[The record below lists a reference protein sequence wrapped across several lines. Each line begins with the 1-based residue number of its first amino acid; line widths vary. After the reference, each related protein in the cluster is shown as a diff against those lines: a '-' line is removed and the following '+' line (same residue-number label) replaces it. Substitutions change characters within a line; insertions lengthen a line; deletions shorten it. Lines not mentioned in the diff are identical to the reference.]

1 MSRKGGVV
9 FVVNH
14 ARELGIKQS
23 TTYLVAR
30 ALERDRVVHLVE
42 SGSVYQDEHD
52 RVMASGC
59 WTLRRGDLD
68 RCDVDALVAH
78 LQALPVD
85 EAPLELSSPT
95 AVDLVLLRT
104 NPARDTR
111 GWAHQNVL
119 TFLEMV
125 RDRGVR
131 VVNDPTGLKKA
142 STKLYLQE
150 FAPLVRPRT
159 MIARDL
165 GALRGF
171 IDRMNGPC
179 VLKPLRGTHGRDVF
193 KISGPSADNLT
204 QIMEIMTRSDYV
216 IAQEFVPEAGAGDVR
231 LLLVDGEL
239 FEVEG
244 KVASVHRVPGK
255 SDFRSN
261 VSAGGSV
268 QRAVITDKMR
278 EVVAHMGEVLR
289 RDGIFFAGVDFIGSK
304 VVEVNV
310 FSPGGLTDA
319 ERFEG
324 VDFTG
329 ALLDALL

>member
-1 MSRKGGVV
+1 MSKGVV
-9 FVVNH
+9 VVVNQ
-14 ARELGIKQS
+14 ARELGVKQT
-23 TTYLVAR
+23 TTYLIAR
-30 ALERDRVVHLVE
+30 LLARDRVVHVVE
-42 SGSVYQDEHD
+42 SGSLYQDEQD
-52 RVMASGC
+52 RVLATGC
-59 WTLRRGDLD
+59 WTIQPDDLD
-68 RCDVDALVAH
+68 TCDVEALVPH
-78 LQALPVD
+78 LRKLAVD
-85 EAPLELSSPT
+85 EAPLELSSPD
-95 AVDLVLLRT
+95 AIELVLIRT
-104 NPARDTR
+104 NPARDAR

-150 FAPLVRPRT
+150 FSPVVRPRT

-171 IDRMNGPC
+171 IERMNGPC

-193 KISGPSADNLT
+193 KVSGADADNLT

-231 LLLVDGEL
+231 LLVVDGEL
-239 FEVEG
+239 FEREG
-244 KVASVHRVPGK
+244 KVAAVHRVPGK
-255 SDFRSN
+255 RDFRSN

-268 QRAVITDKMR
+268 QQAVITDKMR
-278 EVVAHMGEVLR
+278 EVISLMGEVLR

-304 VVEVNV
+304 VVEINV
-310 FSPGGLTDA
+310 FSPGGLTDS

-329 ALLDALL
+329 ALLDVLL

>member
-1 MSRKGGVV
+1 MSKAVV
-9 FVVNH
+9 FVVNDV
-14 ARELGIKQS
+14 RELGLKQS
-23 TTYLVAR
+23 TTYLIAR
-30 ALERDRVVHLVE
+30 VLERGRVVHLVE
-42 SGSVYQDEHD
+42 SGTVYQDEHD

-59 WTLRRGDLD
+59 WTVRGEELE
-68 RCDVDALVAH
+68 RCDVPALVAY
-78 LQALPVD
+78 LKGSPVD
-85 EAPLELSSPT
+85 EEPVELTST
-95 AVDLVLLRT
+95 QAIELVLVRT
-104 NPARDTR
+104 NPARDAR

-131 VVNDPTGLKKA
+131 VVNDPTGLKRA
-142 STKLYLQE
+142 STKFYLQE

-159 MIARDL
+159 MIARDA

-171 IDRMNGPC
+171 IERMQGPC

-193 KISGPSADNLT
+193 RVAGPGAENLT
-204 QIMEIMTRSDYV
+204 QILEIMTRSDYV

-231 LLLVDGEL
+231 LLVVDGEL
-239 FEVEG
+239 FEREG
-244 KVASVHRVPGK
+244 KVGAVHRVPGV

-261 VSAGGSV
+261 LGAGGTAKK
-268 QRAVITDKMR
+268 AVITEKMR
-278 EVVAHMGEVLR
+278 EVVGHMGDVLR

>member
-1 MSRKGGVV
+1 MMSKGIV
-9 FVVNH
+9 FVVNQV
-14 ARELGIKQS
+14 RELGLKQS
-23 TTYLVAR
+23 TTYLIAR
-30 ALERDRVVHLVE
+30 VLERGHVVHLVE
-42 SGSVYQDEHD
+42 SGTVYQDEND

-59 WTLRRGDLD
+59 WTVRASDLE
-68 RCDVDALVAH
+68 RCDVATLVAR
-78 LQALPVD
+78 LQTLAVD
-85 EAPLELSSPT
+85 EAPLELSSPE
-95 AVDLVLLRT
+95 AIELVLMRT

-119 TFLEMV
+119 TFLEIV

-131 VVNDPTGLKKA
+131 VVNDPTGLRKA

-159 MIARDL
+159 MIARDP
-165 GALRGF
+165 GALRRF
-171 IDRMNGPC
+171 IDRINGPC
-179 VLKPLRGTHGRDVF
+179 VFKPLRGTHGRDVF
-193 KISGPSADNLT
+193 KIAGPEAENLA
-204 QIMEIMTRSDYV
+204 QIIEIMTRSDYV

-231 LLLVDGEL
+231 LLLVDGDL
-239 FEVEG
+239 FEREG
-244 KVASVHRVPGK
+244 KVAAVHRVPGK

-268 QRAVITDKMR
+268 RKAMISDKMR
-278 EVVAHMGEVLR
+278 EVVAHMGDVLR
-289 RDGIFFAGVDFIGSK
+289 RDGIFLAGVDFIGSK

-319 ERFEG
+319 EHFEG

-329 ALLDALL
+329 AFLDALL